1 MQLIKNNC
9 IYSPYW
15 EICKGSLLPFK
26 INESEFSEEAIFF
39 LENIRSIENIVPSI
53 YLRGS
58 VIENLQP
65 FHGSD
70 IDIFVVYEGDLTCE
84 SLPNFRNFTTRELD
98 IKFINKNKLKE
109 DQVFYALLVHRS
121 VHIGGPKIKFEN
133 VKTDREFAWK
143 HWIKY
148 FPSGLPNELDCS
160 KVVSVI
166 HFKQLVRS
174 FGVLLFLDQ
183 NKFTRDINTCID
195 YSLTYGQAVIFKL
208 NSLKKSLEAKQNKK
222 YDIKEIKNILS
233 RSFDILY

>member
-1 MQLIKNNC
+1 MAVSLMAYIPNN
-9 IYSPYW
+9 SVV
-15 EICKGSLLPFK
+15 
-26 INESEFSEEAIFF
+26 
-39 LENIRSIENIVPSI
+39 RSIENIVPSI

-70 IDIFVVYEGDLTCE
+70 IDIFVVYEGELIFE

-195 YSLTYGQAVIFKL
+195 YSLTYGQAVIIKL
-208 NSLKKSLEAKQNKK
+208 NSLKKSIETKENKK